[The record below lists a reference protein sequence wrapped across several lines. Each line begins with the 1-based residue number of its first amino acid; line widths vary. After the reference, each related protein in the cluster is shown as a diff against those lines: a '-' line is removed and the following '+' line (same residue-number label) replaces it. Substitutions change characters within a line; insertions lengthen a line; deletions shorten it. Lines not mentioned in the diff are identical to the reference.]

1 MSAKTAAAA
10 SSNSANRECASWR
23 LVSEASGASA
33 ITAKCC
39 IGANSSSSPPE
50 VGVPARPTWAS
61 DPGSH
66 SLASEPHRAPV
77 PTRTAGLG
85 VSGH

>member
-10 SSNSANRECASWR
+10 SSNSALPGVRVLEAGVGGKRSVGHHREVLHR
-23 LVSEASGASA
+23 RQLLVLYSR
-33 ITAKCC
+33 
-39 IGANSSSSPPE
+39 
-50 VGVPARPTWAS
+50 ARPTGAS

-85 VSGH
+85 VSWH